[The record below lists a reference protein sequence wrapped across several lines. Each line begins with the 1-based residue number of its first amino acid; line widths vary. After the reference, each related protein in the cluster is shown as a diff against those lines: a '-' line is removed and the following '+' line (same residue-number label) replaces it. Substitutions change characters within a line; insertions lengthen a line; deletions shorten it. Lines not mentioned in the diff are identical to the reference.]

1 MDLERTTC
9 LDFRGQMAIKSIG
22 NGPPS
27 KEEII
32 IMELAIQFH
41 FKNHLSYK
49 LVSKVLYQIK

>member
-32 IMELAIQFH
+32 GVVG
-41 FKNHLSYK
+41 LSSG
-49 LVSKVLYQIK
+49 L

>member
-32 IMELAIQFH
+32 GVVGREGLMCVCETASI
-41 FKNHLSYK
+41 
-49 LVSKVLYQIK
+49 LVCPACEIV